1 MFWIWILGRKYP
13 KIKNIKILWFIPVV
27 FWICF
32 WVINLISAIQSN
44 SPSGIRYLVEV
55 MPLFNIIVLV
65 GEAMIYILPM
75 IVGIVIS
82 FESVESQSTKINKN
96 ISFNSLINLYL
107 IFAFLS
113 VLCIQMSYFVI
124 MILISIAILIR
135 MIQGNNPYKQILS
148 FLLINMTLMI
158 ITKIH
163 IMQISSFEVV
173 PFSGMLLSGIIGC
186 VFLILSE
193 RYYLCKLHKFE
204 QILVFSGIFL
214 IIYIIGIIFTLFI
227 LLYGLF
233 R

>member
-75 IVGIVIS
+75 IVGVVMS
-82 FESVESQSTKINKN
+82 LETRESQTKGINKVL
-96 ISFNSLINLYL
+96 SFTTLNSLYL
-107 IFAFLS
+107 ISAFLC
-113 VLCIQMSYFVI
+113 LLNPIMNYFVI
-124 MILISIAILIR
+124 LVGISLAILIR

-173 PFSGMLLSGIIGC
+173 PFSGILLSGIIGC

-193 RYYLCKLHKFE
+193 RYYLCKLHKYE